1 MNSNID
7 DSETDLTKALE
18 AQLRSFYAN
27 LLWLFIYMT
36 VHCTQC
42 TAYYLQIKPVYTW
55 LEPRYVN
62 MLLDSNQI
70 NFWKLLIDCA

>member
-42 TAYYLQIKPVYTW
+42 TEYYLQIKPVYSW

-62 MLLDSNQI
+62 ILLDSNQI